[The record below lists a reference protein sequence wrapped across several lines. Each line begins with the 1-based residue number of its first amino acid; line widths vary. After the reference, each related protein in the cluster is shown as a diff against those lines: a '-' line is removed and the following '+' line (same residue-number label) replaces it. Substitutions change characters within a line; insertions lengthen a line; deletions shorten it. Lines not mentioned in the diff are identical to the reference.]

1 MNFIESVKKRAA
13 AKQCTIV
20 LPESYDERIVE
31 AAAKIAEE
39 GFAKVL
45 LLSDNGRRLPNQE
58 KLSSSSIEILD
69 YKNHTDFSAFVQE
82 LYKLRKNKGMT
93 RENAEKLLL
102 DPLYYGAMLV
112 KMEKVDGMVAG
123 ACHSTGDTLRPALQ
137 IVKTAKGIKTV
148 SAYFLMV
155 VPDCEYGSKG
165 VFLFAD
171 SGLVEFPTEDQLVDI
186 ALASAKS
193 FEQLTEEEPVV
204 AMLSYSTKGSASN
217 ERLKPVTTAAD
228 RLKKLFPNLKIDGEL
243 QADAAIDADV
253 GKMKCKGSKA
263 AGNANVLIF
272 PDLNSGNIGY
282 KLVQRLA
289 GAEAYGPI
297 TQGLKQPVNDL
308 SRGCCVEDIVGVSA
322 ITCLQ
327 ALKTRTPLY

>member
-13 AKQCTIV
+13 GKQCTIV
-20 LPESYDERIVE
+20 LPESYDERVTE

-39 GFAKVL
+39 GFARVL
-45 LLSDNGRRLPNQE
+45 LLSDNGRSLPNQE
-58 KLSSSSIEILD
+58 RLKSPALEIMD
-69 YKNHTDFSAFVQE
+69 YKNHRDFPEFAGK
-82 LYKLRKNKGMT
+82 LYELRKKKGMT
-93 RENAEKLLL
+93 KEKAEVLLL

-112 KMEKVDGMVAG
+112 KEEKVDGMVAG
-123 ACHSTGDTLRPALQ
+123 ACHSTGDTLRPVLQ

-155 VPDCEYGSKG
+155 VPDCEYGNNG

-193 FEQLTEEEPVV
+193 FEQLTEEEPIV

-217 ERLKPVTTAAD
+217 ERLKPIISAAE
-228 RLKKLFPNLKIDGEL
+228 RLKKMYPNLKIDGEL
-243 QADAAIDADV
+243 QADAAVDKGV
-253 GKMKCKGSKA
+253 GRMKCKGSRA
-263 AGNANVLIF
+263 AGSANVLVF

-289 GAEAYGPI
+289 KAEAYGPV
-297 TQGLKQPVNDL
+297 TQGLKRPVNDL
-308 SRGCCVEDIVGVSA
+308 SRGCSADDIVGVAA

-327 ALKTRTPLY
+327 AEK

>member
-1 MNFIESVKKRAA
+1 MDFIESVKKRAA
-13 AKQCTIV
+13 SKQCTIV
-20 LPESYDERIVE
+20 LPESYDERVT
-31 AAAKIAEE
+31 AAAVKIAEE
-39 GFAKVL
+39 GFARVL
-45 LLSDNGRRLPNQE
+45 LLSDHGRPFPNQE
-58 KLSSSSIEILD
+58 KLSSPAIEILD
-69 YKNHTDFSAFVQE
+69 YKNHENFSEFARD
-82 LYKLRKNKGMT
+82 LYELRKNKGMT
-93 RENAEKLLL
+93 KERAAKLLL

-112 KMEKVDGMVAG
+112 RNKKVDGMVAG

-155 VPDCEYGSKG
+155 VPDCEYGSNG

-217 ERLKPVTTAAD
+217 EKLKPIIAASGRLK
-228 RLKKLFPNLKIDGEL
+228 RMYPNLKVDGEL
-243 QADAAIDADV
+243 QADAAIDKSV
-253 GKMKCKGSKA
+253 GQMKCMGSRA

-289 GAEAYGPI
+289 KAEAYGPI
-297 TQGLKQPVNDL
+297 TQGLKRPVNDL
-308 SRGCCVEDIVGVSA
+308 SRGCSAEDIVGVAA

-327 ALKTRTPLY
+327 SEK

>member
-13 AKQCTIV
+13 AKQCRIV
-20 LPESYDERIVE
+20 LPESYDERVTE

-39 GFAKVL
+39 GFARVM
-45 LLSDNGRRLPNQE
+45 LLSDNGQPFPNQE
-58 KLSSSSIEILD
+58 RLSCPEIEILD
-69 YKNHTDFSAFVQE
+69 YKNHEDFPRFVQD
-82 LYKLRKNKGMT
+82 LYELRKNKGMT
-93 RENAEKLLL
+93 KERAEKLLL

-112 KMEKVDGMVAG
+112 KREKADGMVAG

-155 VPDCEYGSKG
+155 VPNCEYGDNG

-193 FEQLTEEEPVV
+193 FEQLTENEPVV

-217 ERLKPVTTAAD
+217 DRLGPVIAAASRLKA
-228 RLKKLFPNLKIDGEL
+228 LYPNLKIDGEL
-243 QADAAIDADV
+243 QADAAIDKGVAQ
-253 GKMKCKGSKA
+253 MKCKGSRA
-263 AGNANVLIF
+263 AGNANVLVF

-289 GAEAYGPI
+289 KAEAYGPI
-297 TQGLKQPVNDL
+297 TQGLKRPVNDL
-308 SRGCCVEDIVGVSA
+308 SRGCTVEDIVGVVA

-327 ALKTRTPLY
+327 AEM